1 MLPVT
6 VRAPAKINLVLEV
19 GAGRPD
25 GFHAL
30 STVYHAVSLY
40 DEVTAT
46 PNDDG
51 VLAVRVLDADSL
63 RERTDVPRDDDNL
76 AIQAADCLRSHLGR
90 PELGVD
96 LLIHK
101 GIPVAGG
108 MAGGSADAA
117 ATLVA
122 CNEAWQAGLNRAEL
136 DVIAADLGSDVP
148 FLLHGSTAVGT
159 GRGEQVAPVLA
170 RGHYQWVLAAF
181 VHGMSTPEVYE
192 EHDRLGGWSGN
203 FGEATQHV
211 LEALRDGDPEL
222 LAGALTNDLADAA
235 ISLRPELAGVLDLG
249 LEAGALGGL
258 VSGSGPTLAFL
269 VRDEIAAD
277 DLAETLRA
285 AEVADLVLTA
295 AGPRPGAKV
304 VR

>member
-46 PNDDG
+46 PHDDA

-63 RERTDVPRDDDNL
+63 RERTDVPRDESNL
-76 AIQAADCLRSHLGR
+76 AIRAADRLRSHLGR
-90 PELGVD
+90 PELGAD

-122 CNEAWQAGLNRAEL
+122 CNEAWQGGLSRAEL
-136 DVIAADLGSDVP
+136 EPIAAELGSDVP

-159 GRGEQVAPVLA
+159 GRGEQIAPVLA
-170 RGHYQWVLAAF
+170 RGHFHWVLATFAE
-181 VHGMSTPEVYE
+181 GMSTPEVYE
-192 EHDRLGGWSGN
+192 EHDRLGGRSGT

-211 LEALRDGDPEL
+211 LEALRDGDPEVL
-222 LAGALTNDLADAA
+222 GGALVNDLADAA
-235 ISLRPELAGVLDLG
+235 LALRPELAGVLALG
-249 LEAGALGGL
+249 LEAGAVGGL

-277 DLAETLRA
+277 DLAEILRG
-285 AEVADLVLTA
+285 AEVADVVLTA

>member
-25 GFHAL
+25 GFHTL
-30 STVYHAVSLY
+30 STVYHAISLY

-46 PNDDG
+46 PNDDAM
-51 VLAVRVLDADSL
+51 VAVRVIDADSL
-63 RERTDVPRDDDNL
+63 RERADVPRDGSNL
-76 AIQAADCLRSHLGR
+76 AVRAAERLRSELGR

-96 LLIHK
+96 LLIRK

-122 CNEAWQAGLNRAEL
+122 CNEAWRGGLSRAEL
-136 DVIAADLGSDVP
+136 EPIAAELGSDVP
-148 FLLHGSTAVGT
+148 FLLHGSSAVGT
-159 GRGEQVAPVLA
+159 GRGEQIAPVLA
-170 RGHYQWVLAAF
+170 RGRYHWVLVSFAE
-181 VHGMSTPEVYE
+181 GLSTPEVYE
-192 EHDRLGGWSGN
+192 EHDRLDRRPVE

-211 LEALRDGDPEL
+211 LEALRDGTPEAL
-222 LAGALTNDLADAA
+222 GAALANDLGEAA
-235 ISLRPELAGVLDLG
+235 VSLRPELAGVLALG
-249 LEAGALGGL
+249 LEAGAVGGL

-269 VRDEIAAD
+269 VHDEIAAD
-277 DLAETLRA
+277 ELAEALRA
-285 AEVADLVLTA
+285 AEVADAVLTA